1 MVVQNRTV
9 LNSAKLDELKKK
21 KRKVLKAKIIMF
33 FAGLVVV
40 LTGLVFL
47 LRWGELNIQS
57 IEISG
62 NKVIETKDIESII
75 RGQISGKYLWVIPK
89 TSFVFYP
96 RVGIEEELAAKI
108 KRLKDISV
116 NVKDTKTLVVTLA
129 EREIKYTWCGN
140 DLPKEELGPEKGV
153 CYFTDEEGYIF
164 DTAPYFSGD
173 VYFRFYG
180 KLNEPL
186 GSYFYKDYFKK
197 LVYWKEAL
205 ESMNLKPV
213 ALRLNADDEVEIF
226 LSKGGLPGPRIII
239 KAPSDEVKTME
250 NLESALDTNFKT
262 ALAEKYD
269 KLLYIDLRFDNK
281 VYYRFDE

>member
-21 KRKVLKAKIIMF
+21 KRKVLKVRIIIF
-33 FAGLVVV
+33 FVGLVIV

-47 LRWGELNIQS
+47 LRWGELNIRS
-57 IEISG
+57 IEIYG

-75 RGQISGKYLWVIPK
+75 QEQISGKYLWVIPK

-96 RVGIEEELAAKI
+96 RVGIEDELGTKI

-116 NVKDTKTLVVTLA
+116 SVKDTKTLVVMLS
-129 EREIKYTWCGN
+129 EREIKYTWCGA

-153 CYFTDEEGYIF
+153 CYFMDDNGYIF
-164 DTAPYFSGD
+164 DLAPYFSGD

-180 KLNEPL
+180 PVSEPL
-186 GSYFYKDYFKK
+186 GAHFNEKYFGKFI
-197 LVYWKEAL
+197 YWKNSLEA
-205 ESMNLKPV
+205 MDFDPV
-213 ALRLNADDEVEIF
+213 ALRLNTDNEAEIF
-226 LSKGGLPGPRIII
+226 LSKAGLPGPKVIM
-239 KAPSDEVKTME
+239 KVESDEIKTME
-250 NLESALDTNFKT
+250 NLASALDTNFKT
-262 ALAEKYD
+262 ALSEKYD